1 MTPAAIDSA
10 PADAS
15 PRVVLI
21 ARAGS
26 RRSCG
31 AACSCVYEEEE
42 MNAHKTFR
50 NDELPVPARNA
61 EFATSVERF
70 LGLQHVGR
78 HCFAAPLLG
87 L

>member
-10 PADAS
+10 PADVS

-21 ARAGS
+21 DRAGS
-26 RRSCG
+26 RGSCG
-31 AACSCVYEEEE
+31 AACSCVYEEE

-61 EFATSVERF
+61 EFAASVERF

>member
-15 PRVVLI
+15 PRVVLV

-26 RRSCG
+26 RRACG
-31 AACSCVYEEEE
+31 ARMHCVYEEE

-50 NDELPVPARNA
+50 SDELPVPARNA
-61 EFATSVERF
+61 EFATSEERF
-70 LGLQHVGR
+70 LGLQHVRR